1 EGDII
6 SVDGTNGDLYVGE
19 VELTLSEK
27 NEDFETIMAWT
38 KEIARL
44 EVRMNAETSSDIK
57 TGIAFDA
64 SGIGLARTEHMFFAP
79 ERLIEMRRFIL
90 SDSTLTRKEALETI
104 LSYQIEDFKSI
115 FSTIEEKS
123 VVVRLLDPP
132 LHEFVPSKKED
143 VERVAKEMDMKY
155 PV

>member
-1 EGDII
+1 MVSYLRYALYDII
-6 SVDGTNGDLYVGE
+6 IIYIRKEGKN
-19 VELTLSEK
+19 
-27 NEDFETIMAWT
+27 NEDFETVMAWT

-115 FSTIEEKS
+115 FSTLNSNLAFLVWNQTI
-123 VVVRLLDPP
+123 
-132 LHEFVPSKKED
+132 PSFF
-143 VERVAKEMDMKY
+143 
-155 PV
+155 